1 MAAFQFQ
8 TFIPQDGVLSVTLP
22 EHLRGKTVKLRAE
35 PEVLI
40 EQPTELSEDAF
51 TVFCNNFHSADYP
64 AMSDEEY
71 LALINSFRGS
81 LQAVDYSDLRDETER
96 VL

>member
-35 PEVLI
+35 PEVPT
-40 EQPTELSEDAF
+40 EQPEDAF
-51 TVFCNNFHSADYP
+51 TLFCNNFRTVDDP

-71 LALINSFRGS
+71 IAGIHSLRGILAGS
-81 LQAVDYSDLRDETER
+81 PDLSELRCEIDRE
-96 VL
+96 L